1 MAFSRSMEHTFEEM
15 PLFIIDGM
23 QCASINVRAS
33 IDYSA
38 DNYWQI
44 SEIGLEGWR
53 PATEAE
59 KKALSSRVMFIER
72 IKWITPDH
80 PLHPMIL
87 NALNGHWSDK
97 VQDAVEDQIR
107 EDREHEADEYADYRR
122 EAMREALP

>member
-53 PATEAE
+53 PATEDRTEA
-59 KKALSSRVMFIER
+59 ARIRFRFRPVPAISR
-72 IKWITPDH
+72 
-80 PLHPMIL
+80 
-87 NALNGHWSDK
+87 
-97 VQDAVEDQIR
+97 
-107 EDREHEADEYADYRR
+107 
-122 EAMREALP
+122 